1 MAKFA
6 VLATGITVAPAATA
20 ELAVVAIGVG
30 DPAFPVIVNVWLAAP
45 IVSRAVIISSRAVL
59 DKLQLAYDTLY
70 SAKPSLP
77 RDRLGQPEK
86 MLINLDV
93 MVPAPV

>member
-1 MAKFA
+1 VFALDIFIIVDPAAVA
-6 VLATGITVAPAATA
+6 VLDRV
-20 ELAVVAIGVG
+20 EIGVG
-30 DPAFPVIVNVWLAAP
+30 DPGFDVIVNVWLATP

-77 RDRLGQPEK
+77 RDRLVQPEK
-86 MLINLDV
+86 MLENLV
-93 MVPAPV
+93 GFVPAPV